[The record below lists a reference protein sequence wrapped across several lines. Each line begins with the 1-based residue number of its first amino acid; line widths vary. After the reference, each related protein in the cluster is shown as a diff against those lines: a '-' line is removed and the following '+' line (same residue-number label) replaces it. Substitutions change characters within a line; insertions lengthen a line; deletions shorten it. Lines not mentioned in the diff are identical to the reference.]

1 MITAIAANFSGLL
14 SIKYPTTIP
23 TTNAENDNVISS
35 PKLEK
40 APITDIINPKKTPST
55 IEDFLSICITMYELF

>member
-23 TTNAENDNVISS
+23 TTNAENDNVNLS

-40 APITDIINPKKTPST
+40 TLIIAIINPKKTPSI
-55 IEDFLSICITMYELF
+55 IEDFLSIYITMYELF